1 MSLLKLVF
9 SNIFLCVAFASSK
22 IALEVG
28 RCGED
33 TKIVCSGTDTFAWN
47 IRKNGYQ
54 IAGKGSLPDTTKY
67 SVREYP
73 TNVVL
78 TIHNTSVNDGG
89 SYNCEVANDG
99 RSETKDL
106 QLNCSLSFVISS
118 QILSNETVT
127 LKCYTAS
134 DSCILQTYFGSKFV
148 GAYDSVLKEL
158 SNQDPTKYEVF
169 REMSQ
174 SITTLT
180 INIRQFSSNDVGT
193 YTCRDIFTSETKE
206 VFLSLSESSRTR
218 RIVVVVGGI
227 VVGVV
232 ALAVAVMAYF
242 QIPRRYRFPCRHTSD
257 SASTTVSQSN
267 PVSQEAS
274 SNEHLT
280 TSEQTE
286 YTEIGMTAVGPSSA
300 GSLLN
305 ETTSYERLHNRENAA
320 YVDLESCQRQYVNQ
334 HPHSQTAG
342 SNYEIPNNQESS
354 MEPRDY
360 DNGTNPKHTQVSA
373 TK

>member
-106 QLNCSLSFVISS
+106 QLNCSLSF
-118 QILSNETVT
+118 ILSNETVT

-242 QIPRRYRFPCRHTSD
+242 QIPRRYRFPCRHTS
-257 SASTTVSQSN
+257 
-267 PVSQEAS
+267 
-274 SNEHLT
+274 
-280 TSEQTE
+280 
-286 YTEIGMTAVGPSSA
+286 GMTAVGPSSA

-320 YVDLESCQRQYVNQ
+320 YVDLE
-334 HPHSQTAG
+334 
-342 SNYEIPNNQESS
+342 ESS

-360 DNGTNPKHTQVSA
+360 DNGTNPKHTQVSTCHEVDNTA
-373 TK
+373 ACELKKKKKKIQLIVIYKIDMLAIYVI

>member
-106 QLNCSLSFVISS
+106 QLNCSLS
-118 QILSNETVT
+118 L
-127 LKCYTAS
+127 
-134 DSCILQTYFGSKFV
+134 
-148 GAYDSVLKEL
+148 
-158 SNQDPTKYEVF
+158 P
-169 REMSQ
+169 RMMSER
-174 SITTLT
+174 THA
-180 INIRQFSSNDVGT
+180 GT
-193 YTCRDIFTSETKE
+193 SLLRRRKT

-218 RIVVVVGGI
+218 RVIVVVVGGI

-242 QIPRRYRFPCRHTSD
+242 QIPRRYRFPCRHTS
-257 SASTTVSQSN
+257 
-267 PVSQEAS
+267 
-274 SNEHLT
+274 
-280 TSEQTE
+280 
-286 YTEIGMTAVGPSSA
+286 GMTAVGPSRCHEVD
-300 GSLLN
+300 N
-305 ETTSYERLHNRENAA
+305 TAA
-320 YVDLESCQRQYVNQ
+320 CELKKKKKIQLIVIYKIDMLAIY
-334 HPHSQTAG
+334 
-342 SNYEIPNNQESS
+342 II
-354 MEPRDY
+354 
-360 DNGTNPKHTQVSA
+360 
-373 TK
+373 